1 MVYVKLK
8 KVDMKKIL
16 VPLDFTDISEF
27 GLQLASHVANH
38 ISAEITML
46 NYINPPTEGGFSTM
60 GDITTSAELGE
71 NSAFTAALRKKNK
84 EKMEQLASKYAA
96 KSKAQF
102 NPVVAI
108 GRFQD
113 GIDNFIH
120 KNKIDLVIMGTSG
133 ESTFSEI
140 FLGNHTEQVMRISN
154 CPVLS
159 VKQPIERFEPADM
172 VLATD
177 LHTGN
182 SKEVKY
188 FIEFSSW
195 FNSKMHLVHIVKDE
209 KKVDEETKNK
219 LETYAKNHGF
229 TNYECHILAG
239 SDKEDAIKKFV
250 KDKKIGMISV
260 TTRAKGGL
268 NNLFFGSLSEDLVK
282 ELDIPVLILTVNM

>member
-1 MVYVKLK
+1 
-8 KVDMKKIL
+8 MKKIL

-38 ISAEITML
+38 ISAEIIML

-113 GIDNFIH
+113 GIDDFIH